1 MGNCFLK
8 LTYGHF
14 LLYHKCLCT
23 DSSFTWSLVQLLSD
37 IVSVLWY
44 SHCDLSFVVTMICGS
59 ADTISDLFSSSCYK
73 DALDDLPVLKPEHK
87 KWVEHQGLPP
97 LVNAREWM
105 SPILC
110 AVNSIKKE
118 NWWVNDNI
126 CSGCWVWYIF
136 VCQSG
141 EDKKE
146 KWFYWIFPLHPIF
159 YL

>member
-1 MGNCFLK
+1 MIQPL
-8 LTYGHF
+8 
-14 LLYHKCLCT
+14 
-23 DSSFTWSLVQLLSD
+23 WLV
-37 IVSVLWY
+37 Y
-44 SHCDLSFVVTMICGS
+44 CCMMICGS

-97 LVNAREWM
+97 LVNAREQM

-136 VCQSG
+136 ICQSG

-146 KWFYWIFPLHPIF
+146 KWFCLIFPLHPFSIYKYMYITKVKLSLF
-159 YL
+159 ICYRNYKNLYKR